1 MIEEGAC
8 ARAARDDSARRP
20 RHIGPYRSSA
30 RIRETRAYRGDDHG
44 CERDAGCGRGEDPER
59 ARARGTNDLV
69 LDRGTNDAD
78 DDGSDARRT
87 RGGN

>member
-1 MIEEGAC
+1 MRARERRQC
-8 ARAARDDSARRP
+8 ATTEA
-20 RHIGPYRSSA
+20 YRTSSQQ
-30 RIRETRAYRGDDHG
+30 RTNETRAYRGDDHG
-44 CERDAGCGRGEDPER
+44 CERDAGCGLGEDPER